1 MKTVVSVSLGS
12 SEHDYDVQ
20 THFLGQSFR
29 VIRTGT
35 DANQQ
40 RAEQILRAL
49 EVDAIGLSMVH
60 DHYQVGRE
68 RLKNA
73 QTAQLQ
79 ACVPNTSVTTGVGPA
94 GHTAGMGGPPNPG
107 EPGAFF

>member
-12 SEHDYDVQ
+12 SEHDYNVQ
-20 THFLGQSFR
+20 TTFLGQAFR

-68 RLKNA
+68 RLINA
-73 QTAQLQ
+73 QTAQLE
-79 ACVPNTSVTTGVGPA
+79 ACAPD
-94 GHTAGMGGPPNPG
+94 PG
-107 EPGAFF
+107 EPRAFFRQRPGTLSEW